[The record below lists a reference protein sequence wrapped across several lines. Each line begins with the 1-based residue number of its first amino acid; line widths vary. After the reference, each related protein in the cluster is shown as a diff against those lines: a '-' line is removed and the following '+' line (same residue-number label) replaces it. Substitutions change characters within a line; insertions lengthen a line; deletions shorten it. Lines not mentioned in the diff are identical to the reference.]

1 MKYRYARVSTSDH
14 DLTIQEAAFQKAGC
28 EIIRGE
34 KVSGTSREGRK
45 ELDNLLQFLRAGDSL
60 VVTRI
65 NRLAR
70 SISDLQDPDQSAI
83 CRILS
88 DIWKIKRYH

>member
-1 MKYRYARVSTSDH
+1 MKYGYARVSTSDQ
-14 DLTIQEAAFQKAGC
+14 DLTIQETALQNAGC

-65 NRLAR
+65 DRLAR
-70 SISDLQDPDQSAI
+70 SISDL
-83 CRILS
+83 
-88 DIWKIKRYH
+88 